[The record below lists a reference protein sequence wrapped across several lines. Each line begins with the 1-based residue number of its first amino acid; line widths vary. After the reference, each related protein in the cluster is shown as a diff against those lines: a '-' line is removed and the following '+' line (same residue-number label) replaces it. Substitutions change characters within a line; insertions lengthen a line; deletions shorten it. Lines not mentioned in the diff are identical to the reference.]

1 MCQPVLYLHVV
12 THPIGEFILCE
23 DWVGVEEEV
32 VVGVLWR
39 VAQHL
44 LGALPAAEHRGQL
57 RELPLRRLPHRLQL
71 LSAQDKFEIRSAE
84 APIKRE
90 IKIADWCCG
99 YGVKNS

>member
-1 MCQPVLYLHVV
+1 MSVVV

-57 RELPLRRLPHRLQL
+57 RELPLRRLPHRL
-71 LSAQDKFEIRSAE
+71 
-84 APIKRE
+84 
-90 IKIADWCCG
+90 
-99 YGVKNS
+99 